1 MADTKA
7 KVKPVASANGKS
19 AASNGKGKQPQ
30 KVTDAATGVVTKVQP
45 AVEVLPNAH
54 AGDNPS
60 IEPKATS
67 PAKLEFSPEV
77 YMRWYEQMQ
86 LMRKFEEKAGQLYG
100 QQKIKGFCHLYIGQE
115 ACVAGAV
122 SALEVGD
129 KYITAYRDH
138 AHPLALGTSPN
149 AIMAELFAKAT
160 GCSKGK
166 GGSMHMFDKQVGF
179 MGGHGIVG
187 GQIPM
192 GAGIAFAE
200 KYNKT
205 GKLCICYMGDG
216 AVRQGA
222 LHEAFNMAMLWKL
235 PVIFVVENNGYAMG
249 TAVSRSSNVVE
260 LHQIAEGYLMP
271 NEPVNAMNVEDV
283 HHAVARA
290 AERARAGEGPTF
302 LEFKTYRYKG
312 HSMSDPAK
320 YRTKEEV
327 EEYRHRDSI
336 EAVRHTILTHQLATE
351 DELTAIDERIKAQ
364 VQQSVEFAEN
374 SPFPDAS
381 ELYQDVYVQA
391 DYPYIHD

>member
-1 MADTKA
+1 MT
-7 KVKPVASANGKS
+7 
-19 AASNGKGKQPQ
+19 
-30 KVTDAATGVVTKVQP
+30 
-45 AVEVLPNAH
+45 
-54 AGDNPS
+54 
-60 IEPKATS
+60 
-67 PAKLEFSPEV
+67 
-77 YMRWYEQMQ
+77 WYEQMQ
-86 LMRKFEEKAGQLYG
+86 LIRKFEEKTGQLYG

-115 ACVAGAV
+115 ACIAGAV
-122 SALEVGD
+122 SALEKGD

-149 AIMAELFAKAT
+149 AVMAEMFAKAT

-166 GGSMHMFDKQVGF
+166 GGSMHMFDKEVGF

-187 GQIPM
+187 AQVPM

-249 TAVSRSSNVVE
+249 TSVKRTSNVTE
-260 LHQIAEGYLMP
+260 LYHIGRGYDMP
-271 NEPVNAMNVEDV
+271 SEPVNAMNVEDV
-283 HHAVARA
+283 HDAVARA

-312 HSMSDPAK
+312 HSMSDPMK
-320 YRTKEEV
+320 YRTKEEL
-327 EEYRHRDSI
+327 EEYRQRDTI
-336 EAVRHTILTHQLATE
+336 EAVRHTILSNNMATE
-351 DELTAIDERIKAQ
+351 DDLTAIDEKIKAR
-364 VQQSVEFAEN
+364 VLEAVEFAEN
-374 SPFPDAS
+374 SPYPDAA
-381 ELYQDVYVQA
+381 ELYEDVYVQN